1 MPWPPSPVQRPDGVA
16 AGRILMLHRL
26 ALLFPVWMTLS
37 GAAALY
43 WPKGFMAMNQ
53 GPVVVLV
60 LAFIM
65 LCMGLTLTL
74 DDFRRVARMPRAV
87 AVGFTVQYSIMPLLG
102 WGVAQALNLPPHFAV
117 GLILVGCC
125 PGGTASNLVTYIAG
139 ADVALSVVMTVCS
152 TMAAIILT
160 PLLTQLL
167 VGSMV
172 PVDTWLLFKQTLQ
185 VVIIPVVLG
194 VLLNRSAP
202 KLVARMMPVAPLLS
216 VAGVCFIC
224 AVVFAANAEAILV
237 YGFELILASAL
248 LHGGGFLIGH
258 NFAQVL
264 GYQGQSARTISIEV
278 GMQNSGLAI
287 VLAKQAFP
295 LLPLAPVVGAVSAV
309 MHSLLGS
316 LLAVIW
322 RTRAPRLLEVKA
334 PAP

>member
-1 MPWPPSPVQRPDGVA
+1 
-16 AGRILMLHRL
+16 MLHKL
-26 ALLFPVWMTLS
+26 SLLFPLWMILS
-37 GAAALY
+37 GAMALC
-43 WPKGFMAMNQ
+43 WPERFLALNQ
-53 GPVVVLV
+53 GSIMVLV
-60 LAFIM
+60 LAFVM
-65 LCMGLTLTL
+65 LCMGLTLSV
-74 DDFRRVARMPRAV
+74 DDFRRIARMPRAV
-87 AVGFTVQYSIMPLLG
+87 AIGFAAQYSIMPLLA
-102 WGVAQALNLPPHFAV
+102 WGVAHALNLPPHFAV

-167 VGSMV
+167 VGAMV
-172 PVDTWLLFKQTLQ
+172 PVDTWMLFKQTLQ

-194 VLLNRSAP
+194 VLLNRWVPRA
-202 KLVARMMPVAPLLS
+202 VAGVMPVAPLLS
-216 VAGVCFIC
+216 VIGVCFIC
-224 AVVFAANAEAILV
+224 AVVFAANAEAILA
-237 YGFELILASAL
+237 YGGELVLATAL
-248 LHGGGFLIGH
+248 LHAGGFLMGYS
-258 NFAQVL
+258 FAQML

-322 RTRAPRLLEVKA
+322 RTRVPRLPQVKV

>member
-1 MPWPPSPVQRPDGVA
+1 
-16 AGRILMLHRL
+16 MLQKL
-26 ALLFPVWMTLS
+26 ALLFPLWMILS
-37 GAAALY
+37 LAMALY
-43 WPKGFMAMNQ
+43 WPKWLIALNQ

-65 LCMGLTLTL
+65 LCMGLTLTFE
-74 DDFRRVARMPRAV
+74 DFRRIARMPKAV
-87 AVGFTVQYSIMPLLG
+87 ATGFAAQYTIMPLMA
-102 WGVAQALNLPPHFAV
+102 WGVAHALSLPPYFAV

-152 TMAAIILT
+152 TLAAVVLT

-167 VGSMV
+167 VGAMV

-194 VLLNRSAP
+194 VLINRWAP
-202 KLVARMMPVAPLLS
+202 RLVMNVMPVAPLLS
-216 VAGVCFIC
+216 VIGVCFIC
-224 AVVFAANAEAILV
+224 AVVFAANAKAILNH
-237 YGFELILASAL
+237 GAELVLATAL
-248 LHGGGFLIGH
+248 LHGGGFLFGYS
-258 NFAQVL
+258 FARAF
-264 GYQGQSARTISIEV
+264 GYRHQSARTISIEV

-309 MHSLLGS
+309 MHSLIGS
-316 LLAVIW
+316 LLAVSW
-322 RTRAPRLLEVKA
+322 RTR
-334 PAP
+334 